1 MKKLILSFTI
11 LLTALTANAQRHN
24 LPINEVAAKWQQKT
38 ISNVQDGN
46 FATLL
51 RRFDE
56 TWPTLSIKNVR
67 DVIAKGLSKA
77 VLDKE
82 TGYTVINDA
91 KNGYVETYDLGTD
104 GEYMSAC
111 IWRRNN
117 GHKLLAIN
125 LGQPTDPEIEF
136 VCFYDYNP
144 KTKTLTPEPDAL
156 GKWNRK
162 ESGTKLHYGLPHV
175 GKDIIIN
182 EESSNYNI
190 YHLHHFKWD
199 GSRPV
204 YDYSEL
210 ITTISEN
217 YNHKW
222 APIIKTVSK
231 DGEISEIIVDYSIN
245 DGTIKSIRVST
256 LPVEA
261 DNFHGGEVTLK
272 DINFDGTD
280 DLLIDLG
287 SPNYTGTNVIYA
299 GLIWNDAK
307 QEFKECEEYSQIV
320 NASPDPEHRCINGYV
335 VEGMKTTVQ
344 RWEWKNGKLELTEQH
359 EENTYD

>member
-1 MKKLILSFTI
+1 MKKLILSFT
-11 LLTALTANAQRHN
+11 LLLAVLIANAQRHN
-24 LPINEVAAKWQQKT
+24 LPIDEVAAKWQQKT
-38 ISNVQDGN
+38 ISNVQDGS

-56 TWPTLSIKNVR
+56 TWPTWSIKNVR

-144 KTKTLTPEPDAL
+144 QTKTLTPEPNVL
-156 GKWNRK
+156 GKWNRI
-162 ESGTKLHYGLPHV
+162 EPSEKLSYKLPHV
-175 GKDIIIN
+175 GKELLITEGNIDA
-182 EESSNYNI
+182 NYT
-190 YHLHHFKWD
+190 HHFEWD
-199 GSRPV
+199 GMRPV
-204 YDYSEL
+204 HKFVEQ
-210 ITTISEN
+210 ITILSEN
-217 YNHKW
+217 YDKKW
-222 APIIKTVSK
+222 TPMLRTVSQ
-231 DGEISEIIVDYSIN
+231 DGEVTALDVVYSTN
-245 DGTIKSIRVST
+245 DGTAETIRVS
-256 LPVEA
+256 LPWPVYA
-261 DNFHGGEVTLK
+261 DNFHGGEVTMQ

-280 DLLIDLG
+280 DMQIELGLL
-287 SPNYTGTNVIYA
+287 SSTGTNVFYA
-299 GLIWNDAK
+299 GLLWNEAK
-307 QEFKECEEYSQIV
+307 QKFTECEEFCQIV